1 MAWWGKHRLATG
13 VYLLDERIQHLASSL
28 YIVSVLSVIPLK
40 VKILHPDRY
49 VIILRLIAMDWKIR
63 AKAVGYITFRHFSA
77 CVCVCVCVCVH
88 ALFKVQAAENLLRAQ
103 NNKNQAFC
111 MLGCSGQL
119 LIDAAGAD
127 RIALTGAVESFAD
140 RAS

>member
-1 MAWWGKHRLATG
+1 
-13 VYLLDERIQHLASSL
+13 
-28 YIVSVLSVIPLK
+28 
-40 VKILHPDRY
+40 
-49 VIILRLIAMDWKIR
+49 MDWKIR
-63 AKAVGYITFRHFSA
+63 AKAVGYITFRHFS
-77 CVCVCVCVCVH
+77 VCVCVH

>member
-63 AKAVGYITFRHFSA
+63 AKAVGYITFRHFS
-77 CVCVCVCVCVH
+77 VCVCVSMPCSRC
-88 ALFKVQAAENLLRAQ
+88 KLRRI
-103 NNKNQAFC
+103 
-111 MLGCSGQL
+111 CSVRRTTRTRHFACSDVL
-119 LIDAAGAD
+119 
-127 RIALTGAVESFAD
+127 VSF
-140 RAS
+140 